1 LRRVEP
7 LDFDK
12 KLEAMLKRKVELERL
27 RVEEET
33 ILNWKEKVAQSL
45 TIHKDYRSLE
55 ITLKKVVQSMD
66 NRLRL
71 LHAQIKELG

>member
-1 LRRVEP
+1 M
-7 LDFDK
+7 DFDK

>member
-1 LRRVEP
+1 M
-7 LDFDK
+7 DFDK
-12 KLEAMLKRKVELERL
+12 KLESMLKRKVELERL

-33 ILNWKEKVAQSL
+33 ILNWKEKIAQSL

-55 ITLKKVVQSMD
+55 ITIKKVVQSME
-66 NRLRL
+66 NRLHL